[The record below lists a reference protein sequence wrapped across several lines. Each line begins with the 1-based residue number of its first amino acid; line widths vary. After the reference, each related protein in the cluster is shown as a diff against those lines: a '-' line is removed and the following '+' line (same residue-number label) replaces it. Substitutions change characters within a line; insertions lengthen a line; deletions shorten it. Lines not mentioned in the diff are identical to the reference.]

1 MSSSKLSTEL
11 KDKVSVNEPTAKEV
25 PGDVALWFFLMAELA
40 AFAVMILGFAM
51 VRVTQPEMFFDG
63 LNQLHLSGAIIN
75 TLALL
80 TGSYFAAIGVL
91 KVREQHN
98 KSHWYFVAAAAAGSV
113 YLFVKMSEYIDL
125 YSLGYSLHTNT
136 FFSFYFF
143 ATFFHYLHVLAG
155 IIILLLVANWLRKTN
170 EDSEERNRAAEGIA
184 SYWHMVD
191 IVWIVLL
198 PTLYLL
204 K

>member
-1 MSSSKLSTEL
+1 MSISKP
-11 KDKVSVNEPTAKEV
+11 NQPTAKEV

-51 VRVTQPEMFFDG
+51 VRITQPEMFFDG
-63 LNQLHLSGAIIN
+63 LNELHLSGAIIN

-80 TGSYFAAIGVL
+80 TGSYFAAIGVV
-91 KVREQHN
+91 KVRQQQA
-98 KSHWYFVAAAAAGSV
+98 KSHLYFVAAAAVGAI
-113 YLFVKMSEYIDL
+113 YLFVKMNEYIGL
-125 YSLGYSLHTNT
+125 YSSGYTLHTNT

-143 ATFFHYLHVLAG
+143 STFFHYLHVLAG
-155 IIILLLVANWLRKTN
+155 IVILLLIARWLKTTA
-170 EDSEERNRAAEGIA
+170 EDSENRNRAAEGIA

>member
-1 MSSSKLSTEL
+1 MS
-11 KDKVSVNEPTAKEV
+11 NETTKADAKEV

-40 AFAVMILGFAM
+40 AFGIMILGFAL
-51 VRVTQPEMFFDG
+51 VRKTQPEMFFEG
-63 LNQLHLSGAIIN
+63 LNQLHLSSGIIN

-80 TGSYFAAIGVL
+80 TGSYFAAIGVH
-91 KVREQHN
+91 KVRQQYS
-98 KSHWYFVAAAAAGSV
+98 KSHWYFIAAAAAGCV
-113 YLFVKMSEYIDL
+113 YLVVKMNEYIGL

-143 ATFFHYLHVLAG
+143 STFFHYLHVLAG
-155 IIILLLVANWLRKTN
+155 ICILLMVASWLRKTN
-170 EDSEERNRAAEGIA
+170 EDPEKRNRAAESIA

>member
-1 MSSSKLSTEL
+1 MSISKP
-11 KDKVSVNEPTAKEV
+11 NQPTAKEV

-40 AFAVMILGFAM
+40 AFAVMILGFAL
-51 VRVTQPEMFFDG
+51 VPITQPEMFFDG
-63 LNQLHLSGAIIN
+63 LNELPLSCSIIN
-75 TLALL
+75 TFAFL
-80 TGSYFAAIGVL
+80 TCSYFAAIGVV
-91 KVREQHN
+91 KVRQQQA
-98 KSHWYFVAAAAAGSV
+98 KSHLYFVAAAAAGSV
-113 YLFVKMSEYIDL
+113 YLFVKMNEYIDL
-125 YSLGYSLHTNT
+125 YSLGFSLHTNT

>member
-1 MSSSKLSTEL
+1 M
-11 KDKVSVNEPTAKEV
+11 N
-25 PGDVALWFFLMAELA
+25 
-40 AFAVMILGFAM
+40 
-51 VRVTQPEMFFDG
+51 
-63 LNQLHLSGAIIN
+63 
-75 TLALL
+75 
-80 TGSYFAAIGVL
+80 
-91 KVREQHN
+91 
-98 KSHWYFVAAAAAGSV
+98 
-113 YLFVKMSEYIDL
+113 EYIDL
-125 YSLGYSLHTNT
+125 YSLGFSLHTNT

-198 PTLYLL
+198 PTRSEERRVGKECRARWSEYDS
-204 K
+204 KKIVE

>member
-1 MSSSKLSTEL
+1 MTSPSQTP
-11 KDKVSVNEPTAKEV
+11 DATNAPTAKEI

-63 LNQLHLSGAIIN
+63 LNELHLSGAIIN

-80 TGSYFAAIGVL
+80 TGSYFAALGVL
-91 KVREQHN
+91 KVRQQQAQ
-98 KSHWYFVAAAAAGSV
+98 SHWYFIAAALAGSV

-125 YSLGYSLHTNT
+125 YSLGFSLHTNT

-155 IIILLLVANWLRKTN
+155 IAILLMVANWLKKNNGTN
-170 EDSEERNRAAEGIA
+170 EERNRAAESIA